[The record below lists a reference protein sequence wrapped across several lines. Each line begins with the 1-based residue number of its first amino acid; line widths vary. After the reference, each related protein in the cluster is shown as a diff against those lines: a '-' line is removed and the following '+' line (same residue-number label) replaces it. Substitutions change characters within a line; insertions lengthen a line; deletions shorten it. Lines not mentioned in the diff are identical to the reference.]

1 MQKYRNKKI
10 TIDGVTFD
18 SQREA
23 ARWQQLC
30 LMEKAG
36 RITDLQRQVKYV
48 LLPAQK
54 DRSGKVIEKQLT
66 YVADFVYK
74 QNGQTVVE
82 DSKGYRTEVYRIKR
96 KLMLWRYDIRVQET

>member
-36 RITDLQRQVKYV
+36 RIADLQRQVKYV